1 MANNKTAI
9 KVLVGISLVAVSVW
23 YFTKPKTK
31 AQMISYLVKNKFH
44 SNENE
49 LATFDDAFIK
59 AWYDAAKL
67 KLDKFPYNGT
77 NHWVQGGTVAYIR

>member
-31 AQMISYLVKNKFH
+31 SQMIDYLIKNKYA
-44 SNENE
+44 SNKQT
-49 LATFDDAFIK
+49 AMTFDDAFIK
-59 AWYDAAKL
+59 AWYEAAKL
-67 KLDKFPYNGT
+67 KLEKFPYNQT
-77 NHWVQGGTVAYIR
+77 NYWVQGGAVAYIR